1 MKNSLIAVFLI
12 ALLSAC
18 SYSEKPKEVK
28 TEMFEVSYP
37 GYMKSTDDLLEGA
50 DLQYK
55 NAYRNIYSIVK
66 VSDKGTQTFEDFQ
79 KKTVDVIRNFQL
91 LEKPVVTDSVYREND
106 NFKAIDLQI
115 YGIMNNE
122 NIYYWHSVFETK
134 DKFYELAVWTRTMDR
149 KQRYG
154 EDIAKIIE
162 SFKPLR

>member
-1 MKNSLIAVFLI
+1 MKNSLIILFLTSI
-12 ALLSAC
+12 LLGC
-18 SYSEKPKEVK
+18 SYPEKPKDVK

-37 GYMKSTDDLLEGA
+37 GYMKSTDDLFEGA

-66 VSDKGTQTFEDFQ
+66 VSDKKGRSLQDFQ
-79 KKTVDVIRNFQL
+79 KETVAVIKNFQL

-106 NFKAIDLQI
+106 NFKAIDIQI

-122 NIYYWHSVFETK
+122 NIYYWHSVFETT

-154 EDIAKIIE
+154 ADIEKIVA
-162 SFKPLR
+162 SFKPLK